1 MKTSGLILM
10 LLNLCYLPPA
20 LAQYE
25 AERLMAIERNFAIVD
40 SAVFFIE
47 KYEKVALNYVL
58 TTDLVARK
66 YNFATLIE
74 QMKINN
80 QCRSEEKINGFI
92 RCHVLIQLRQL
103 SSFPYESKNDLK
115 ELYHHT
121 LKLFNYDSKD
131 FDEGLLNIYQLHRAH
146 VRTLIRSKAQEE
158 KINESLNQLTA
169 ATRLLEATTAQHMKI
184 TASGFQDT
192 RTWLKALTDSL
203 SGARKEAESRYLA
216 NLMFRNARKRYAISS
231 LSHEEIIRE
240 VAGNKYQDAKRNL
253 RRKLREK

>member
-1 MKTSGLILM
+1 
-10 LLNLCYLPPA
+10 
-20 LAQYE
+20 
-25 AERLMAIERNFAIVD
+25 
-40 SAVFFIE
+40 
-47 KYEKVALNYVL
+47 
-58 TTDLVARK
+58 
-66 YNFATLIE
+66 
-74 QMKINN
+74 MKINN